1 MAKREHE
8 PDDELLG
15 EAFVIDDGGD
25 DESATITCPS
35 CQREVYEDAA
45 VCPYCHEIILAPTGY
60 PTWVV
65 WVAVLLL
72 AVIAATWLIG

>member
-1 MAKREHE
+1 MSDWEHD
-8 PDDELLG
+8 PDDELQG
-15 EAFVIDDGGD
+15 EAFVLDEAGG
-25 DESATITCPS
+25 DESATIDCPS

-72 AVIAATWLIG
+72 VVLAATWLIV